1 MYEHHKEEIMKIPLK
16 ILDETEKHIEFI
28 DHNVLQGRKGFEIA
42 QKFGF
47 DFTCELGKKHH
58 YSE

>member
-1 MYEHHKEEIMKIPLK
+1 MKIQLK